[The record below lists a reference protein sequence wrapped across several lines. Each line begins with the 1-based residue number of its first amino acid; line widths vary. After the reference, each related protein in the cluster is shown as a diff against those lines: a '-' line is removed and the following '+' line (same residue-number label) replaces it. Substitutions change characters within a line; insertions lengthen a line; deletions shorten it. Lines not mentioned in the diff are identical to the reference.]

1 MNIYDAFG
9 KCWNQTNSVG
19 APEAYKGRFEGL
31 LRVGNEI
38 KPYRR
43 YYTAAEATPF
53 LKDGPYRKL
62 KNLKLNPPCVY
73 VTPVNEYLNNPSVRT

>member
-9 KCWNQTNSVG
+9 KCWNTSSTQHG
-19 APEAYKGRFEGL
+19 PEAYMGRYQGL

-43 YYTAAEATPF
+43 YFTAAEYTPF
-53 LKDGPYRKL
+53 I
-62 KNLKLNPPCVY
+62 N
-73 VTPVNEYLNNPSVRT
+73 